1 MRRQFGV
8 GSANLRLELEA
19 RARQGKARVR
29 AAAFPVLQAM
39 IAGSIAYWIG
49 GHILGHAQP
58 FFAPVG
64 AWLALGYTA
73 DRHIR
78 RVAELA
84 IGVAIGV
91 GLGDL
96 VVHFIGSG
104 WWQIALVL
112 GVSALIARFLDRA
125 AILTV
130 QAGVQAII
138 IVGLPQMAESG
149 GALGRW
155 TDALTGGLVALVV
168 AALSPTDVRRHPR
181 RLANHALGELAAM
194 LGRLGAGLT
203 SGSTADVEEA
213 LVRGRSSQPV
223 LDEWRDS
230 ADAARDISRVS
241 PGARKHRGEI
251 AALGE
256 AALKGDRA
264 MRNARVLTR
273 RALSVIDEEEPGALA
288 AIGSLVAE
296 IGVATSDLGGALLAG
311 VGPHR
316 AKASLLSIARRLDPY
331 ELAPQDWHAQSL
343 VLLLRSL
350 AVDLLEA
357 CGTDPVAAREA
368 LAPI

>member
-1 MRRQFGV
+1 MVQLLAGRSV
-8 GSANLRLELEA
+8 NLRLELAA
-19 RARQGKARVR
+19 RARQGKARVV
-29 AAAFPVLQAM
+29 AAALPILQAM

-49 GHILGHAQP
+49 GHVLGHATP

-73 DRHIR
+73 DRHMR

-84 IGVAIGV
+84 VGVAIGV

-104 WWQIALVL
+104 WWQVSLVL
-112 GVSALIARFLDRA
+112 GVSAVLARFVDRGP
-125 AILTV
+125 ILTV

-138 IVGLPQMAESG
+138 IVGLPQMADAG

-168 AALSPTDVRRHPR
+168 AALSPNDIRRHPR
-181 RLANHALGELAAM
+181 QLANEALTELSVMLAT
-194 LGRLGAGLT
+194 LGRGLT
-203 SGSTADVEEA
+203 TGSVPDIEEA
-213 LVRGRSSQPV
+213 LVRGRASQPA
-223 LDEWRDS
+223 LDEWRD
-230 ADAARDISRVS
+230 AAGAARDLARVS
-241 PGARKHRGEI
+241 PAARKHREEI
-251 AALGE
+251 TGLGE
-256 AALKGDRA
+256 AALRADRA

-273 RALSVIDEEEPGALA
+273 RALSVVDSDEPTALA
-288 AIGSLVAE
+288 PIGELVGQIA
-296 IGVATSDLGGALLAG
+296 VASSDLGGTLLAG

-316 AKASLLSIARRLDPY
+316 ARATLLEVAGKLDPY
-331 ELAPQDWHAQSL
+331 VLAPADWHAQSL

-350 AVDLLEA
+350 VVDLLEA
-357 CGTDPVAAREA
+357 CGTGPGAARDA